1 MEDTYTHHITSV
13 QYENVVLE
21 KCWNEKRKK
30 SNGN

>member
-21 KCWNEKRKK
+21 KCWNEKKEK
-30 SNGN
+30 VKW